1 MKKLLFLVICLSNI
15 LLANNLTIN
24 INNKNIQGNA
34 YLFIYSSKNDFLK
47 IEKAYKIIKID
58 LLPEKTEVIVP
69 SLSDGEYAFTLY
81 ADINSNGILDKN
93 FMKIPKEP
101 TGFSNNF
108 RPKFKP
114 NYDDFKFHI
123 HEDTIQNIDLK

>member
-47 IEKAYKIIKID
+47 IEKAYKVIKID